1 MVLATQYLQNKR
13 IEMPNFKLVSV
24 ASAMGLDVDVS
35 KAHDGLYDIELTY
48 QIYKRIISP
57 NPL

>member
-1 MVLATQYLQNKR
+1 
-13 IEMPNFKLVSV
+13 MPNFKLVSV